1 MNVLH
6 GSSPPDRPSSD
17 SWVYFV
23 RVLRQFQKNDADT
36 VWPLPAG
43 DWTADADDCDAY
55 STTPAAADDGDATAD
70 DGALGAAAPGAA
82 DGDGAAAAAC
92 AGARSGLQHPASAAR
107 EVGQAPGGRADAY

>member
-1 MNVLH
+1 MFYMAQVLRAVRARIV
-6 GSSPPDRPSSD
+6 GFILSEYSD
-17 SWVYFV
+17 SFE
-23 RVLRQFQKNDADT
+23 KNDADT

-70 DGALGAAAPGAA
+70 DGAAGAAAPGAA

>member
-1 MNVLH
+1 MNILH

-23 RVLRQFQKNDADT
+23 RVLRQFQKKDADT
-36 VWPLPAG
+36 VWPFHAADG
-43 DWTADADDCDAY
+43 TADADGCDE
-55 STTPAAADDGDATAD
+55 SRTPEPADDGDATAD
-70 DGALGAAAPGAA
+70 DGAAGAAAPGAA

-92 AGARSGLQHPASAAR
+92 ADACSGLQHPASAAR